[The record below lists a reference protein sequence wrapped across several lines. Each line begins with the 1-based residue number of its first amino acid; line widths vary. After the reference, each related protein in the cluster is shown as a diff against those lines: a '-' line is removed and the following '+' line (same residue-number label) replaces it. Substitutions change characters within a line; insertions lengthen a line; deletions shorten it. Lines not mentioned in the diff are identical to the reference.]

1 MNFTVNNLPQT
12 HSRKQD
18 TYHRKCSAAGRN
30 QAGASITQAP
40 QGGSTFWHI
49 SYIIFKNRL
58 RHQIIFSANLRS
70 RARVDYLH
78 SGSLAYT
85 IKNARRKG

>member
-18 TYHRKCSAAGRN
+18 TYHRKCNAVGRN

-40 QGGSTFWHI
+40 
-49 SYIIFKNRL
+49 
-58 RHQIIFSANLRS
+58 
-70 RARVDYLH
+70 
-78 SGSLAYT
+78 
-85 IKNARRKG
+85 